1 MALYV
6 YGIMRAGDARRAVA
20 AVHEAQSRPLDAVEA
35 SGICAL
41 VSPTPEAEP
50 RLRRENV
57 LAHSDVLQAAFEHG
71 PVLPFRFG
79 TVVTDAET
87 AVREIIS
94 PDAERLGQRLDALD
108 GRGEMQ
114 VKATYAE
121 ESLLRSILSEDPG
134 LTRLVSRTQS
144 LPAAATHFERI
155 RIGEAIAAAVQSRRA
170 VDQDA
175 LMRPLLPLSI
185 AHVASSPQG
194 ERGVLNA
201 AFLVDLGGLGEFDE
215 AVEDLARKH
224 GAEIE
229 FKLIGPL
236 PAYSFADRDWQP
248 VARARV
254 EAGWA

>member
-6 YGIMRAGDARRAVA
+6 YGIMRADEAHRAVA
-20 AVHEAQSRPLDAVEA
+20 AVGEAQSQSLDVVEA

-50 RLRRENV
+50 RLRRENI
-57 LAHSDVLQAAFEHG
+57 LAHSDVLHGAFEHG

-79 TVVTDAET
+79 TVVADAGT
-87 AVREIIS
+87 AEREIIAS
-94 PDAERLGQRLDALD
+94 DAERLRRRLDALD
-108 GRGEMQ
+108 GKGEMQ

-121 ESLLRSILSEDPG
+121 EPLLRSILAEDPR
-134 LTRLVSRTQS
+134 LTQLVRRTQS

-155 RIGEAIAAAVQSRRA
+155 RIGEAIAAAVQSRQA

-175 LMRPLLPLSI
+175 LMRPLLPLSV
-185 AHVASSPQG
+185 AHVASSPHP

-201 AFLVDLGGLGEFDE
+201 AFLVELGELREFDE
-215 AVEDLARKH
+215 AVEDLARQH

-236 PAYSFADRDWQP
+236 PAYSFADRDWEP
-248 VARARV
+248 AARTRV